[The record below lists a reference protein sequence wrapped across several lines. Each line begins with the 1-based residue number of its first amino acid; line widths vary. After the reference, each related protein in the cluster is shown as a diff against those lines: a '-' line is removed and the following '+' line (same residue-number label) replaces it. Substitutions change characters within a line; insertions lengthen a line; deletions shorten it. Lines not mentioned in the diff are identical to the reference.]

1 MRSKNEYI
9 GLEALSR
16 TKSLSKIKTEPDSWK
31 TEYRDDAT
39 GETWILDYPHSE
51 EHGGGSPRL
60 RRKPR

>member
-9 GLEALSR
+9 GLEALTR
-16 TKSLSKIKTEPDSWK
+16 TKSLTKIKAEPDSWK

-51 EHGGGSPRL
+51 LHGGGSPRL
-60 RRKPR
+60 RKKPR